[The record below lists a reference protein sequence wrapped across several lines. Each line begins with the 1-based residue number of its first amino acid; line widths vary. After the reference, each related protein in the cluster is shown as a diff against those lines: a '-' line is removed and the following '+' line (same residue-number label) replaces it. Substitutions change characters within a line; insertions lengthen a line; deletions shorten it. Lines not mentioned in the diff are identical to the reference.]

1 MMFFFSF
8 CFVLNFSSPDG
19 DDEGQKTKINDKEK
33 ERREKLF
40 TAIEDEEFP
49 IVEGILTAKT
59 IMSCGSNPLLVAMDV
74 RTDLINLSKNSVQMT

>member
-1 MMFFFSF
+1 MHFS
-8 CFVLNFSSPDG
+8 PPEG
-19 DDEGQKTKINDKEK
+19 DDEGQKTKITDKEK

-49 IVEGILTAKT
+49 VVEGILTAKT

-74 RTDLINLSKNSVQMT
+74 RTDLINLSKKSVRMT